1 LQGGVTTG
9 ILPILL
15 LDVQKGNDTYYYN
28 PYAFNNMNRYE
39 FVADKYVSLQAQ
51 QNWGGFPFK
60 YFSFM
65 RKLRWRSLTTFNA
78 VWGGMTEANKIANG
92 YYDTTQIGKFTVPD
106 KVPYVET
113 GVGISNIL
121 NVMRIDGIW
130 RLTYRSSP
138 NIPKFGIKVS
148 FELKFTQLHQPYSES
163 FPLYKRRHLI
173 FSLFL
178 QMPLTLNQCLHRYA
192 PLLELCGK

>member
-1 LQGGVTTG
+1 MLSFTYTKGFKLNNDLFGSNFSYDQYLFKVMHDFTDGRLGRLTYILQGGATNG

-39 FVADKYVSLQAQ
+39 FVADKFVSLQAQ

-60 YFSFM
+60 YFYFM
-65 RKLRWRSLTTFNA
+65 RRMRWRSLTTFNA
-78 VWGGMTEANKIANG
+78 VWGGMSEANKIANG

-121 NVMRIDGIW
+121 NVLRIDGIW
-130 RLTYRSSP
+130 RLTYRNSP
-138 NIPKFGIKVS
+138 DIPKFGIKVS
-148 FELKFTQLHQPYSES
+148 FELKF
-163 FPLYKRRHLI
+163 
-173 FSLFL
+173 
-178 QMPLTLNQCLHRYA
+178 
-192 PLLELCGK
+192 